1 MLKMRIN
8 KFVLFLIPIVLS
20 SCLPG
25 KKTSST
31 STSSSN
37 NGTQTNT
44 SDTSITDTSEDEDF
58 VDEDLSKFESITLD
72 KRELELKVNKIY
84 NLAVNFNPKEGQTI
98 TEEDRQV
105 TWSTSS
111 DSIAQVS
118 QYGVVTAKSAGQALI
133 TCTTIDE
140 YKRAT
145 CTVYVYN
152 SEADYTKEW
161 QKVTSTS
168 QLTPGDFLVI
178 TCPQK
183 GKTATSE
190 HTGMYL
196 HPTDSAFSSSGD
208 KITNLGSLTEIFVY
222 DGTPNNCTFENE
234 EGQYLATT
242 HTGKVTFINKTGNI
256 NWDIDYDNEWH
267 VCDMQSTSAIDG
279 WFMYNSSQQKFTT
292 YESNEQVDMF
302 VITLYKQVRILNS

>member
-1 MLKMRIN
+1 MK
-8 KFVLFLIPIVLS
+8 LFPKIALVLIPLVLS
-20 SCLPG
+20 SCLPS
-25 KKTSST
+25 KKTTDSINPST
-31 STSSSN
+31 
-37 NGTQTNT
+37 NGNT
-44 SDTSITDTSEDEDF
+44 SLPTSNTDDTNPTGDEDIPE
-58 VDEDLSKFESITLD
+58 EDLSKFESITLD
-72 KRELELKVNKIY
+72 KRELELKVNKTYSLI
-84 NLAVNFNPKEGQTI
+84 VNFNPKEGEII
-98 TEEDRQV
+98 TDEDRQV

-111 DSIAQVS
+111 NSIAQVS

-133 TCTTIDE
+133 TCTTIDG

-178 TCPQK
+178 ACPQK

-196 HPTDSAFSSSGD
+196 HPTDSTFSSSGD